1 MLLGLLSKLLPF
13 DRIPSRL
20 DVSGR
25 LLGEDILDGQDLVKE
40 LELHLGSLLIV
51 VWYSFSVILNKIQG
65 RKFKYLL
72 SSNLPL
78 KCVRTCRWWSSAE
91 LCTRAPRYHI
101 FKYFQRC
108 LDTQSWIARC
118 TSSGSCLTTQ
128 ASLALWIF
136 SVCLGSR
143 GTL

>member
-51 VWYSFSVILNKIQG
+51 V
-65 RKFKYLL
+65 
-72 SSNLPL
+72 
-78 KCVRTCRWWSSAE
+78 
-91 LCTRAPRYHI
+91 
-101 FKYFQRC
+101 
-108 LDTQSWIARC
+108 
-118 TSSGSCLTTQ
+118 
-128 ASLALWIF
+128 
-136 SVCLGSR
+136 
-143 GTL
+143 